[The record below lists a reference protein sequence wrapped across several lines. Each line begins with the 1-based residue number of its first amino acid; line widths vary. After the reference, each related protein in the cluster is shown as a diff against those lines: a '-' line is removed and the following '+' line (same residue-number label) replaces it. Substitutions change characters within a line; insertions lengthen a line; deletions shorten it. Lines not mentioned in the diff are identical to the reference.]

1 MPRCALYLRNLV
13 VLALLLTLGASA
25 QEMKTRIFVLNAR
38 PAEATVEMV
47 QPLLSPQGK
56 VIPDTRLNKLVVRDT
71 PQVLAE
77 IEELLQQ
84 IDVHMP
90 QVRINVNMHGVA
102 RENGN
107 QAGVSVSG
115 RAGSGIDDSLSV
127 SGRAVKSSGSSQMES
142 RQSLLVMSGEKGI
155 IHVSR
160 DVVNFNPLQQFATQ
174 SGFLPPTFLVQ
185 QVGTGFAV
193 EPVVVG
199 EVVRIKITPW
209 MSFLG
214 PNGGTDVRVDEAS
227 STFAVKSGQTI
238 TVSSGGYKQE
248 MQNRAFGLIMG
259 SQSMS
264 GSRSSRITLTPVVVD

>member
-1 MPRCALYLRNLV
+1 
-13 VLALLLTLGASA
+13 
-25 QEMKTRIFVLNAR
+25 
-38 PAEATVEMV
+38 V
-47 QPLLSPQGK
+47 QPLLSPEGK

-71 PQVLAE
+71 PEVLAE

-84 IDVHMP
+84 IDVHLP
-90 QVRINVNMHGVA
+90 QVRITVNMHGVV

-115 RAGSGIDDSLSV
+115 RAGSGVNNSVSV
-127 SGRAVKSSGSSQMES
+127 SGNAVNRTGNSQMES
-142 RQSLLVMSGEKGI
+142 RQSLLVMSGEKGM

-199 EVVRIKITPW
+199 DVVRIKVTPW

-214 PNGGTDVRVDEAS
+214 PNGGADVRVDEAS
-227 STFAVKSGQTI
+227 SIFAVKSGQTI